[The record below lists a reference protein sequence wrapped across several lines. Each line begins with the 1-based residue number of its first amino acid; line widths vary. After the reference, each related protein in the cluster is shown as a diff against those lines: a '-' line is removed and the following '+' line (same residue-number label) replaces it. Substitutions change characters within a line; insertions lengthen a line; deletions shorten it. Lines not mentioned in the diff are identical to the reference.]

1 VTGDL
6 MTTSKKPVQNSDVTL
21 LGYWAAHEQY
31 SMQDLLR
38 FVVEAEKNGFTTT
51 MTSDHFHPWWHD
63 NAYGNFAWV
72 WIAAA
77 AERTKRM
84 QFVTGVTAPIF
95 RYHPAIIA
103 QAFASL
109 DILYPGRIGLGL
121 GTGESMNETPLGFD
135 WPRPKARLK
144 RVTEAAQIIRKLWQ
158 QETNNG
164 DITNNNADNIK
175 RTSNY
180 DDSEGNED
188 DNGFVYFNGEYFLI
202 RNAKLYS
209 PPTSNIPIYMAA
221 AGPESTKASA
231 KYSDG
236 LITFLKAKESQRI
249 LDIFDNTARKHSGQ
263 DYSNDR
269 DNISSKEKI
278 AEYKVSNSRDYEQ
291 AFNSSKFWRAT
302 LLKNAFNTSISNP
315 RKLEQK
321 AKEQVPDKKITENI
335 EITISI
341 EDCIKSIEEYFKVGF
356 TKVCT

>member
-1 VTGDL
+1 
-6 MTTSKKPVQNSDVTL
+6 
-21 LGYWAAHEQY
+21 
-31 SMQDLLR
+31 
-38 FVVEAEKNGFTTT
+38 

-77 AERTKRM
+77 AERTKQM

-95 RYHPAIIA
+95 RYH

-121 GTGESMNETPLGFD
+121 GTGELMNETPLGFD
-135 WPRPKARLK
+135 WPRPKVRLK
-144 RVTEAAQIIRKLWQ
+144 RVIEVVQIISKLWQ
-158 QETNNG
+158 QKTNT
-164 DITNNNADNIK
+164 DDNNDNTADDSK
-175 RTSNY
+175 RTSNH
-180 DDSEGNED
+180 DDSEAPED

-249 LDIFDNTARKHSGQ
+249 LDLFDKTVRKYSEQ
-263 DYSNDR
+263 DYNNNR
-269 DNISSKEKI
+269 N
-278 AEYKVSNSRDYEQ
+278 
-291 AFNSSKFWRAT
+291 
-302 LLKNAFNTSISNP
+302 
-315 RKLEQK
+315 
-321 AKEQVPDKKITENI
+321 
-335 EITISI
+335 
-341 EDCIKSIEEYFKVGF
+341 
-356 TKVCT
+356 